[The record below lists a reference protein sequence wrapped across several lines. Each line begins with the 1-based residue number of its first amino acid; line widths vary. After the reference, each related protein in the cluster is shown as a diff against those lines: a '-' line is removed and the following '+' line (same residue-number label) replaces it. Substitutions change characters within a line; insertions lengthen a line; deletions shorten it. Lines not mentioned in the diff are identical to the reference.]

1 MNDHSFLMR
10 KISLESL
17 GYMEDYF
24 DDSMEE
30 SLLSLDDE
38 IRNMRLSVQH
48 AFTDDDME
56 LGNLSRTLDDEI
68 RSLQLSLKHS
78 FIDDDLQLTELS
90 RSLDDEIRSLQ
101 LSLQHS
107 FIDDVQLTELSRS
120 LDDEIRSLHFSL
132 QHPFIDVDLQLAEL
146 KRSLD
151 DEIRGLHLVFTDD
164 DDVQSRYLHDDSRI
178 MYKALNNR
186 LFDDDIQLKEI
197 SQSLDKDLRVISHY
211 KKK

>member
-1 MNDHSFLMR
+1 
-10 KISLESL
+10 
-17 GYMEDYF
+17 
-24 DDSMEE
+24 
-30 SLLSLDDE
+30 
-38 IRNMRLSVQH
+38 
-48 AFTDDDME
+48 
-56 LGNLSRTLDDEI
+56 